1 MEVLDLLLDPWRSG
15 IDRRALLEVI
25 LVGGF
30 CGGLSFWV
38 LSFRLSY
45 PAESLGHGL
54 LPGLVIAALAGVPLL
69 IGAMASVALAAVAV
83 WLAGR
88 DERIGSDTAT
98 AVSVTGLFGLGA
110 LLALAPETPARLEEL
125 LFGNPLGV
133 SDADLAAAAALAVL
147 GGGALLT
154 MHRPLTVVAFDPAG
168 LGSAGPAP
176 ARVRLALLA
185 LMATGLAVAVQ
196 ALGSLLVLAV
206 LVAPA
211 VTIARH
217 VRAPGTAVM
226 AGSAVAALAGVVGI
240 YASHHLGSAAGA
252 SVALALCACAAAGAA
267 LPAGAVRRVEAA
279 RRTRRAGA

>member
-1 MEVLDLLLDPWRSG
+1 MEALDLLLDPWRSG
-15 IDRRALLEVI
+15 IDRRALFEVI

-38 LSFRLSY
+38 VSFRLSY

-133 SDADLAAAAALAVL
+133 SDADLAAAGVLALL

-185 LMATGLAVAVQ
+185 LMAMGLAVAVQ

-267 LPAGAVRRVEAA
+267 LPAVGVRRVESA
-279 RRTRRAGA
+279 RRTRHADA